1 MISRSS
7 KEKKNTPL
15 AEKNTIELTF
25 SVAGNY
31 VRNESDL
38 VLIEL

>member
-7 KEKKNTPL
+7 KEKNTPL

-25 SVAGNY
+25 SVAGKY